1 MSNITFAFGRVY
13 IFSVLKEGKS
23 SSYVIIG
30 LSKLVQVDL
39 FILNISRILIISKL
53 AHKKKRGKYT
63 CVRVCVCVGARL
75 ILEIPIFDY

>member
-1 MSNITFAFGRVY
+1 MSNITFAFRRVD

-30 LSKLVQVDL
+30 LSKLVQVDF

-53 AHKKKRGKYT
+53 AHKKRGNYM
-63 CVRVCVCVGARL
+63 CVCVCVCVRAR
-75 ILEIPIFDY
+75 D

>member
-30 LSKLVQVDL
+30 LSKLVQVDF

-53 AHKKKRGKYT
+53 AHKKKKGASIRA
-63 CVRVCVCVGARL
+63 CECVCVCVRAR
-75 ILEIPIFDY
+75 D

>member
-30 LSKLVQVDL
+30 LSKLVQVDF

-53 AHKKKRGKYT
+53 AHKKKKGGKYT
-63 CVRVCVCVGARL
+63 CVRVCVCVCGR
-75 ILEIPIFDY
+75 EINTRDPNI